1 MVRTNPGHVRLHEH
15 RQDSTPPVAEAAP
28 SPDSRFAE
36 WQREHFDDGWSDADE
51 RLTDAPQTILS
62 EDNARSVITF
72 NRSPD
77 VPFDRSINPTALFPF
92 F

>member
-1 MVRTNPGHVRLHEH
+1 MSTAK
-15 RQDSTPPVAEAAP
+15 TPPPPRGRGSALK
-28 SPDSRFAE
+28 PDSRFAE

-77 VPFDRSINPTALFPF
+77 VPFDRSINPYRVVPPF